1 MGDRPPSGDERTLL
15 DRAAAGDDGA
25 WRELIGHYHG
35 RLRRTVALRLDH
47 RLTGRVDPSDVLQE
61 VYLEG
66 TRRLPEYLQTPTLS
80 FFLWLRYL
88 AGDRLVRLHRFHLGT
103 QARDASREVTVSL
116 GPAPEASAAALAAH
130 LLAPGPTP
138 CEAAVRAEQLA
149 FLEDAMGRLE
159 PLDREV
165 IALRHFEQLTSAE
178 AAQVLGVSP
187 AAAAKRYFR
196 AVRRLKDR
204 LAHMPGGLDGFRP

>member
-1 MGDRPPSGDERTLL
+1 MGDHAPPTDESALL
-15 DRAAAGDDGA
+15 GRAAAGDDGA
-25 WRELIGHYHG
+25 WQEIVRHYHA

-47 RLTGRVDPSDVLQE
+47 RLTSRIDPSDVLQE

-66 TRRLPEYLQTPTLS
+66 TRRLPDYLRAPSLP

-88 AGDRLVRLHRFHLGT
+88 AGDRLVRLHRTHLGT
-103 QARDASREVTVSL
+103 QARDASREVTLSL
-116 GPAPEASAAALAAH
+116 GPAPEASAAAMAAHFLAAG
-130 LLAPGPTP
+130 PGPY
-138 CEAAVRAEQLA
+138 EAAVRAEQLA
-149 FLEDAMGRLE
+149 FLEDAMSQLD

-178 AAQVLGVSP
+178 SALVLGVSP

-196 AVRRLKDR
+196 AIGRLKGL
-204 LAHMPGGLDGFRP
+204 LAGMPGGLEEFRP